1 MTWRNVTIAVA
12 LALASAC
19 AGQPGGRADAKEE
32 GARAAGSVGRG
43 SRNSPGTT
51 RDQVTLSAEEQRE
64 GGIDVQPATVS
75 EAPQE
80 LRVAGRIAL
89 ADDRTWRVGIRTDG
103 VIVESFVGVGDLV
116 RKGQRLAT
124 YHADEVRDS
133 RARYRTAKAELARAE
148 SAAALA
154 QRNVDR
160 AEKLL
165 ELKAGSQVQVEQA
178 RQDLATA
185 QSSVR
190 TATIEVER
198 LTDLLEDDLR
208 VPADAD
214 PSNDSLDNVPILAP
228 AAGYVLEKNITL
240 GRAVRTSD
248 DTFVIGDLSRVWM
261 LAAVRQ
267 DQLGSLRVGLP
278 AVVTVNGLADAH
290 VAGRITNLG
299 QELDPETRTMQ
310 VRIVLDNP
318 GQRLRPEML
327 ATAAFPI
334 GRSQSA
340 VFVPSDAV
348 QQVNGQDVV
357 FVRIAPDR
365 FAIRPVRSGTT
376 ADGRT
381 PILDGLK
388 AGEPVVVHGSFVVKS
403 QLLRASLEE
412 GE

>member
-1 MTWRNVTIAVA
+1 MTWRGMTMVAA
-12 LALASAC
+12 LALCSGCGGQGARNSEASAKP
-19 AGQPGGRADAKEE
+19 ATS
-32 GARAAGSVGRG
+32 AA
-43 SRNSPGTT
+43 

-64 GGIDVQPATVS
+64 GGIEVLPAAVS
-75 EAPQE
+75 DMPEE

-116 RKGQRLAT
+116 RKGQRLAS

-133 RARYRTAKAELARAE
+133 RARYRAAKAELARAE
-148 SAAALA
+148 SAAALS

-178 RQDLATA
+178 RQDLATTQA
-185 QSSVR
+185 SVR
-190 TATIEVER
+190 AATAEVDR
-198 LTDLLEDDLR
+198 LKDLLEDDLR
-208 VPADAD
+208 VSADAD
-214 PSNDSLDNVPILAP
+214 PNDDALDNVPILAP
-228 AAGYVLEKNITL
+228 ASGYVLQKNVTL
-240 GRAVRTSD
+240 GRAVHTTD
-248 DTFVIGDLSRVWM
+248 DTFVIGDLSRLWM
-261 LAAVRQ
+261 LASVRQ
-267 DQLGSLRVGLP
+267 DQLGALRVGSP
-278 AVVTVNGLADAH
+278 ATVTVNGIGDTH
-290 VAGRITNLG
+290 FAGRVANLG

-318 GQRLRPEML
+318 GQRLHPEML

-334 GRSQSA
+334 GRSGSA

-357 FVRIAPDR
+357 FVRVAPDR
-365 FAIRPVRSGTT
+365 FVVRPVRSGTT

-388 AGEPVVVHGSFVVKS
+388 AGEQVVVRGSFVVKS

>member
-1 MTWRNVTIAVA
+1 MMWRSMTVVAA
-12 LALASAC
+12 LAICGAC
-19 AGQPGGRADAKEE
+19 GGKQDQGTAKT
-32 GARAAGSVGRG
+32 AAT
-43 SRNSPGTT
+43 PATA
-51 RDQVTLSAEEQRE
+51 RDQVTLTPEEQRE
-64 GGIDVQPATVS
+64 GGIDVQAAAVS
-75 EAPQE
+75 QAPEE
-80 LRVAGRIAL
+80 LRVAGRITL

-103 VIVESFVGVGDLV
+103 VVVESFAGVGDFV
-116 RKGQRLAT
+116 RKGQRLAS

-133 RARYRTAKAELARAE
+133 RALYRRAQAELARAQ
-148 SAAALA
+148 SAQALA
-154 QRNVDR
+154 QRSLDR

-165 ELKAGSQVQVEQA
+165 ELKAGSQVQVDQA

-190 TATIEVER
+190 AASVEVDR
-198 LTDLLEDDLR
+198 LKDLLEDDLR

-214 PSNDSLDNVPILAP
+214 PNDESLDNVPIVAP
-228 AAGYVLEKNITL
+228 ASGYVLEKNITL
-240 GRAVRTSD
+240 GRAIHTTD

-261 LAAVRQ
+261 LASVRQ
-267 DQLGSLRVGLP
+267 DQLGALRAGSM
-278 AVVTVNGLADAH
+278 ATVTVNGMTDTH
-290 VAGRITNLG
+290 FTGRVANLG

-310 VRIVLDNP
+310 VRIVLENP
-318 GQRLRPEML
+318 GQLLRPEML

-334 GRSQSA
+334 GGGRST

-357 FVRIAPDR
+357 FVRVGSDR
-365 FAIRPVRSGTT
+365 FVVRAVRPGTT
-376 ADGRT
+376 AAGRT